1 MGVGGGKIC
10 SYKLRYTKICSFK
23 LRDTVTR
30 YDKTRIKNL
39 SDGNEAADI
48 NHNDKQMEDIMS
60 NIVLTPAFVNLMK
73 ADGAADTA
81 SKKKRGALIDHAMEI
96 GVDFTKNT
104 MTPEQINE
112 TLDLITLRFPKDARA
127 LLKLGAAKS
136 DGKIAADHDGSR
148 FNSQGRA
155 KNWNFWNS
163 KRKRIL
169 KDLADAVIARK
180 RKEARVAS
188 GGNQTRSLI
197 ERLDEETN
205 KLFNAVVAAD
215 TDKLP
220 DSFDVDT
227 VLEKFQALAK
237 AANFKLV
244 RKAD

>member
-1 MGVGGGKIC
+1 
-10 SYKLRYTKICSFK
+10 
-23 LRDTVTR
+23 VTR
-30 YDKTRIKNL
+30 YDKSRIKIL
-39 SDGNEAADI
+39 SDGNEVADI

-60 NIVLTPAFVNLMK
+60 NIVLTPAFVNLVK

-104 MTPEQINE
+104 MSPEQINE

-127 LLKLGAAKS
+127 LLKLGAAKA

-197 ERLDEETN
+197 ERLAEETN
-205 KLFNAVVAAD
+205 KLFNAVIAAD
-215 TDKLP
+215 ADKLP

-227 VLEKFQALAK
+227 VLKDFEALSKSAG
-237 AANFKLV
+237 FTLV